1 MYTVRK
7 VLGALAGG
15 AVLVGSVVFVGS
27 VAGAGPDKYTVKVP
41 GGLGFAE
48 FKGYESWETVAVST
62 NERATAVIVANP
74 VMINAYKAGIP
85 ANGKPVPDG
94 AKMAKIH
101 WLPTKSQF
109 FPDTTIPGAQH
120 DVDFMV
126 KDSKRFPEGGG
137 WGYAVFLYDAASDT
151 FTPGTTADM
160 PPQGN
165 DAKCGVA
172 CHTIAKSRDFVFS
185 QYGHR

>member
-1 MYTVRK
+1 MDTARK
-7 VLGALAGG
+7 VFGALAGC
-15 AVLVGSVVFVGS
+15 AVLLGSAAFVAS
-27 VAGAGPDKYTVKVP
+27 VAAAAQDKYAVKVP
-41 GGLGFAE
+41 GGLAFAE
-48 FKGYESWETVAVST
+48 FRGYETWEAVGVST
-62 NERATAVIVANP
+62 NEQATALIMANP

-94 AKMAKIH
+94 AKIAKVH
-101 WLPTKSQF
+101 WNPKKSQF

-126 KDSKRFPEGGG
+126 KDSKRFSDGGG
-137 WGYAVFLYDAASDT
+137 WGYAYFKYDAASDA
-151 FTPGTTADM
+151 FTPATTADM

-172 CHTIAKSRDFVFS
+172 CHAIVKNRASVFS
-185 QYGHR
+185 EYGHR

>member
-1 MYTVRK
+1 MYTARK
-7 VLGALAGG
+7 ILGALAGC
-15 AVLVGSVVFVGS
+15 AVLLGSVAFVGS
-27 VAGAGPDKYTVKVP
+27 VAGAGPDKNTVKVP

-48 FKGYESWETVAVST
+48 FKGYESWEAVAVST
-62 NERATAVIVANP
+62 NEHATAVIVANP

-101 WLPTKSQF
+101 WLPKKSQF

-126 KDSKRFPEGGG
+126 KDSKRFPDGGG
-137 WGYAVFLYDAASDT
+137 WGYAAFLYDPASDT
-151 FTPGTTADM
+151 FTPGTTADT

-172 CHTIAKSRDFVFS
+172 CHTIVKSRDFVFS
-185 QYGHR
+185 EYGHR